1 MPCTYWSPEEERDIA
16 GKKLVATTRRMNKY
30 KRELDKATKLLC
42 KIMGE
47 ISEDGYTFDEEATK
61 WYEKHKKMDAL
72 RKKKGT
78 K

>member
-1 MPCTYWSPEEERDIA
+1 MPCTYYSPVEEEERTR
-16 GKKLVATTRRMNKY
+16 KSLVSTTRRMNKY

-47 ISEDGYTFDEEATK
+47 IERDGYTFDEEATK

-72 RKKKGT
+72 RKKK